1 MDSGVTTVS
10 ADETLPLFA
19 LDTREISLDELSEN
33 ADSSRKVAILIET
46 AAAPSRIQ
54 VAGFYSSI

>member
-1 MDSGVTTVS
+1 MGSDVTAVS
-10 ADETLPLFA
+10 ADETLSVFA

-33 ADSSRKVAILIET
+33 ADSSRKVAVLIGT
-46 AAAPSRIQ
+46 AAERSRIQ